1 MGDSKSSFHPA
12 LAVSNIKNL
21 VPITLE
27 MENVQYATWAELFK
41 IHARSHKVL
50 DHIIPP
56 ASGKEKMP
64 KTDEEKELWS
74 TLDATVLQWIY
85 ATISHDLLHT
95 ILEPDTTAMEAWN
108 RLRDIFQDNK
118 HSRAVTLEYDFT
130 HTQMENFPNV
140 SAYCQHLKSLSDQ
153 LKSVGSPVDNSRL
166 VLQLVSGLTESYKG
180 VATLIRQSD
189 PLPQFYQARSMLV
202 LEEAGLKKATQTT
215 DSAMVAH
222 DLDDSHENVDQH
234 SNHRNNYG
242 GKRHQHRNNSGKQRS
257 SSGGRGG
264 GKGSSGN
271 SSSGGGKGGS
281 TNRWNGGQQQPQNQW
296 LSSQQWPWPWM
307 QWAVPPCPFPAGP
320 WARPH
325 FRQGQHQQPGI
336 LGPRPQ
342 QPYSATGPTPT
353 DIEAVMHTLGITPP
367 DPNWY
372 MDTGAT
378 SHMTSG

>member
-95 ILEPDTTAMEAWN
+95 ILELDTTAMEAWN

-153 LKSVGSPVDNSRL
+153 LKSVGSPLDN
-166 VLQLVSGLTESYKG
+166 TK
-180 VATLIRQSD
+180 
-189 PLPQFYQARSMLV
+189 
-202 LEEAGLKKATQTT
+202 AGLKKATQTT
-215 DSAMVAH
+215 DSAMVAR

-264 GKGSSGN
+264 GKGSSGS
-271 SSSGGGKGGS
+271 SSSGGGKGGG
-281 TNRWNGGQQQPQNQW
+281 TNRYGGRQQA
-296 LSSQQWPWPWM
+296 L
-307 QWAVPPCPFPAGP
+307 
-320 WARPH
+320 
-325 FRQGQHQQPGI
+325 
-336 LGPRPQ
+336 
-342 QPYSATGPTPT
+342 
-353 DIEAVMHTLGITPP
+353 
-367 DPNWY
+367 
-372 MDTGAT
+372 
-378 SHMTSG
+378 